1 MVVSLP
7 CRTATQRA
15 GQVTTATFHPNL
27 RFSVL
32 ACHPTGRMLRESC
45 FEAECL
51 LFHGAVL
58 SRCVSTV
65 AVLLD
70 LAPSLAAAAGSWPG
84 AVGQQSRY
92 QVTVDSCE
100 SVERL
105 LGLPPGHGS
114 IRAATG
120 ETALHWATAAGSST
134 VVQRYLAAA
143 PQLAA
148 VPSKYSR
155 RLPLHLAATA
165 GDVPLLRLLLE
176 AAPQAAAA
184 ADIAGQ
190 TPLAILLEQRHV
202 EAADLLLAAHPASV
216 AASSIDGLPLLHWCV
231 AHGKAGTA
239 ARLLAAAPQAARL
252 RASDSSTALHQAA
265 ACCNVAMLQMLVAAC
280 PSAAAV
286 AQDDGLLPIHSAA
299 QRPALASAVGSLLAA
314 APGTAFKAYRG
325 SLPLHFAAAK
335 PGMANVVG
343 QLLKV
348 APAAA
353 AVPDGNGNVAL
364 HLAVGC
370 GDAAIVEKLLAAAP
384 AAVNALSSLQS
395 TPFTQCMHSRR
406 TDLLELLLRARPDAQ
421 YIRTALWMAISS
433 NFVEGL
439 ECLVAA
445 VPSAA
450 SIPWYEHSDQN
461 FLHCAA
467 RFGHGAALQILVQAD
482 PAATLNRDATGRTP
496 IWSARTPA
504 TLRALM
510 PSTPTNLV
518 LQRLNTLLFNRE
530 EFPSKYV
537 LISECVASIIPL
549 SAADWALV
557 PPSCPALGHALPRA
571 LAHSDGQ
578 ARSLVAHLPAA
589 DCSHL
594 QLFALCLHRAQ
605 HRLHIHLP
613 PELVRLLLSL
623 FDA

>member
-1 MVVSLP
+1 M
-7 CRTATQRA
+7 C
-15 GQVTTATFHPNL
+15 HPNL

-32 ACHPTGRMLRESC
+32 PSHPTGRTLRESC

-58 SRCVSTV
+58 SRCVATV

-84 AVGQQSRY
+84 AVSQQGRY
-92 QVTVDSCE
+92 QVTADSCE

-105 LGLPPGHGS
+105 LGLPPAHGS

-120 ETALHWATAAGSST
+120 ETALHWATASGSST

-155 RLPLHLAATA
+155 RLPLHLAAAA
-165 GDVPLLRLLLE
+165 GDALLLCLLLE

-190 TPLAILLEQRHV
+190 TPLAILLEQGHV
-202 EAADLLLAAHPASV
+202 EAAELLLAAHPASV

-231 AHGKAGTA
+231 AHGKADIA
-239 ARLLAAAPQAARL
+239 ARLLAVAPQAARL
-252 RASDSSTALHQAA
+252 RAGDSSTALHQAA

-286 AQDDGLLPIHSAA
+286 AQGDGLLPIHSAA
-299 QRPALASAVGSLLAA
+299 QQPALSAAVGSLLAA
-314 APGTAFKAYRG
+314 APGTAFKAYHG
-325 SLPLHFAAAK
+325 SQPLHFAAAV
-335 PGMANVVG
+335 PGMADVVG

-353 AVPDGNGNVAL
+353 AVPDGHGNVAL
-364 HLAVGC
+364 HLAIDC
-370 GDAAIVEKLLAAAP
+370 GDTAIVEQLLAAAP
-384 AAVNALSSLQS
+384 AAVNALNSVQC
-395 TPFTQCMHSRR
+395 TPLTLSILVGRPH
-406 TDLLELLLRARPDAQ
+406 LLKLLLRARPDAQ
-421 YIRTALWMAISS
+421 SIHAALRLAIG
-433 NFVEGL
+433 NNLLEAL

-450 SIPWYEHSDQN
+450 SILVYEHARQN
-461 FLHCAA
+461 FLHYAVQC
-467 RFGHGAALQILVQAD
+467 GHGAAVQILAQAD
-482 PAATLNRDATGRTP
+482 PAAALAPDLYGFTP
-496 IWSARTPA
+496 VRSARTPA
-504 TLRALM
+504 ALRALM
-510 PSTPTNLV
+510 PFAPTNLV
-518 LQRLNTLLFNRE
+518 LQRLNTPLYYGD

-537 LISECVASIIPL
+537 LICECVASNIPL
-549 SAADWALV
+549 SAADWARV
-557 PPSCPALGHALPRA
+557 PPRCPTLGRALPRA
-571 LAHSDGQ
+571 LAHSDEQ
-578 ARSLVAHLPAA
+578 ARSLVAHLSDA
-589 DCSHL
+589 DRSRL

-613 PELVRLLLSL
+613 SELVRLLLSL